1 MCGGGMLQSG
11 IRGMQQDREALKEFS
26 LLVTIC
32 LLAYVFRLEEEV
44 CCRCYSL
51 FFHYGSSVSFLE
63 CTWQKNW
70 EHG

>member
-32 LLAYVFRLEEEV
+32 LLAYV
-44 CCRCYSL
+44 
-51 FFHYGSSVSFLE
+51 SFLE